1 MSRSPAWHIT
11 NGEAGWITGLFYA
24 AYTVSVPILVT
35 LTDRVDPRT
44 VYLGGVALTIAHHLG
59 RYRPETAQGL
69 RSRHAEWHQRG
80 RDEMLER
87 RCVMY

>member
-1 MSRSPAWHIT
+1 MSRCPAWHIT

-44 VYLGGVALTIAHHLG
+44 VYLGGVALTIASHLG
-59 RYRPETAQGL
+59 RCRPETAQGF
-69 RSRHAEWHQRG
+69 RAPGTPNGTRAAG
-80 RDEMLER
+80 K
-87 RCVMY
+87 RCLSGDA